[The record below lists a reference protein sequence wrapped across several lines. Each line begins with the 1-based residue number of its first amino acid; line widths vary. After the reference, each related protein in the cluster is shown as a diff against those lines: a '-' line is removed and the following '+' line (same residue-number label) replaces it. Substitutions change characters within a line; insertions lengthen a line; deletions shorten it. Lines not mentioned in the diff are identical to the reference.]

1 MEVLLTLFASLML
14 FLLVLSV
21 IGWLE
26 HAWSLFTVLGCLFMT
41 VFAGVVVVSWRRGS
55 FDVKSPRRERSVPE
69 DQG

>member
-14 FLLVLSV
+14 FLLMLSV
-21 IGWLE
+21 IGWLK
-26 HAWSLFTVLGCLFMT
+26 HGWSLFTVLGGVFMA

-55 FDVKSPRRERSVPE
+55 FDVKTPRPERSVAE